1 MSLVVHIINLRD
13 VIAHFRDTPS
23 APHETED
30 GHDLLPVGQR
40 LVVKANKA
48 VRARNVQ
55 VKAMASKPKVITKA
69 ADLNHRQR

>member
-1 MSLVVHIINLRD
+1 MASMTSSL
-13 VIAHFRDTPS
+13 
-23 APHETED
+23 
-30 GHDLLPVGQR
+30 VGQR

-69 ADLNHRQR
+69 ADESQICLLYTSPSPRDRG